1 MVKLFLLS
9 FLLFSISVYAK
20 DLIPYSRFY
29 SVGFVN
35 DFVVHEN
42 LLYVANDMGTVD
54 IFDINSAKIVNQI
67 SLPPITSSFNKIIP
81 PDVLSVDYINNKV
94 LILSVGE
101 NGYRNVWTYENNM
114 LKNIISEDK
123 KLMIKEARFV
133 DNEKIVLSTLGSDMI
148 LHDMSENYNIYNSH
162 VSHSAMGDF
171 LLSSDKQKIIMAD
184 ESGEVKII
192 DTTSSNTMERFSS
205 QNVDNIFKVAYANGV
220 IITAGQ
226 DRRVGVYAQNQE
238 PYHIKSNFLV
248 FCVGISP
255 SGKIGAYSSGQENI
269 LQLFN
274 TKTKEYSDRLVGHKN
289 IINQIKFID
298 ENEIFSSSRD
308 NYIFRWK
315 LIK

>member
-9 FLLFSISVYAK
+9 FLFFSISVYAK

-42 LLYVANDMGTVD
+42 LLYAANDMGTVD
-54 IFDINSAKIVNQI
+54 IFDIKSTKIVNQI

-81 PDVLSVDYINNKV
+81 PDVLSVDYVNNKV

-133 DNEKIVLSTLGSDMI
+133 DNEKIMLSTLGSDMI

-162 VSHSAMGDF
+162 VSNSTMGDF

-220 IITAGQ
+220 VITAGQ

-238 PYHIKSNFLV
+238 PYHIKSDFLV

-255 SGKIGAYSSGQENI
+255 SGKIGAYSSGQENN

-289 IINQIKFID
+289 IINQIKFIN

-308 NYIFRWK
+308 NYILRWK